1 MIYENERWW
10 VGTGFRHKFWPT
22 ENVHKFTD
30 SDGNPKKMT
39 EVDEA
44 ERVLQSDGKSHWIDH
59 WHIVEEGWHYAADFS
74 DTTKFKRKVQ
84 WELGLPAP

>member
-1 MIYENERWW
+1 MGWN
-10 VGTGFRHKFWPT
+10 GFRHKFWPT

-44 ERVLQSDGKSHWIDH
+44 ELVLQSDGKSHWIDH
-59 WHIVEEGWHYAADFS
+59 WHIVEGDGTMQLIF
-74 DTTKFKRKVQ
+74 
-84 WELGLPAP
+84 LMLPSLSGKSEWGVGITAGAVNGYDI